1 MNASI
6 KRIFIVDDEKKIVEV
21 IKSYFENSG
30 YIVYAAYK
38 GKDFL
43 DLFDKIKPSLVI
55 LDLMLP
61 DISGEEIC
69 EILRKRSRV
78 PIIMLTAKTD
88 EENIL
93 NGFELGADDYV
104 KKPLSP
110 RQLVARANALLQRI
124 EPEEV
129 LLSSLN
135 SFNDGDLIINNTNY
149 EVKKCD
155 NTINLTPNEYNI
167 IVTMS
172 KHPLKIFTRTELI
185 SIVLGENFN
194 GYDRAIDSHVKNLR
208 RKIENDPKNPVYILT
223 VHGIG
228 YKFGGIKYE
237 KD

>member
-1 MNASI
+1 MHESI

-21 IKSYFENSG
+21 VKSYFENNG
-30 YIVYAAYK
+30 YIVYAAYN

-43 DLFDKIKPSLVI
+43 DLFDKINPSLVI

-69 EILRKRSRV
+69 AILRSKSKV

-88 EENIL
+88 EDDIL
-93 NGFELGADDYV
+93 NGFGLGADDYV
-104 KKPLSP
+104 TKPFSP
-110 RQLVARANALLQRI
+110 RQLVARANALFQRT
-124 EPEEV
+124 EPQEV
-129 LLSSLN
+129 KLSYLN
-135 SFNDGDLIINNTNY
+135 SFNEGDLIINSLNY
-149 EVKKCD
+149 EVKKRN

-172 KHPLKIFTRTELI
+172 NHPSKIFTRAELI

-228 YKFGGIKYE
+228 YKFGGSKYE
-237 KD
+237 EA